1 MDRFEDALRFE
12 GGEGAY
18 RLLLDDRWEG
28 QPGNVFGGFLVAVAV
43 RAGGLVASAGA
54 PASVACQ
61 FLRPTRTG
69 MALDVEVTS
78 IRRGRT
84 NELLAVTAAQETKT
98 VMSAQVRVVDAGS
111 GPTFAPPRRPT
122 PADPTS
128 FPLATDV
135 LRNAGLQPPNAFN
148 QVEARQSGADG
159 EAEFGAWWRLAPGL
173 TYEDPYL
180 EVARIVVTMD
190 SAGAAV
196 LRRLGTW
203 GGDRQVPWG
212 FSTLDAFVHFHHVEA
227 SDWVHTETRIMTG
240 SGGRVCALTQAW
252 TVDRELLATA
262 LSQLSFFELRPD
274 WAHLRETSI

>member
-18 RLLLDDRWEG
+18 RLLIDDRWEA

-43 RAGGLVASAGA
+43 RAAGLVASTGA

-69 MALDVEVTS
+69 IPLDVEVMS

-84 NELLAVTAAQETKT
+84 NELLAVTAVQETKT

-111 GPTFAPPRRPT
+111 GPTYAPPRRPA

-128 FPLATDV
+128 FPLLNDV
-135 LRNAGLQPPNAFN
+135 LRNGGLQPANNLN
-148 QVEARQSGADG
+148 QIEVRVSGPDGESDSGA
-159 EAEFGAWWRLAPGL
+159 WCRLAPGL

-180 EVARIVVTMD
+180 EAARIAVTLD
-190 SAGAAV
+190 TAGGAV
-196 LRRLGTW
+196 LRRIGPP
-203 GGDRQVPWG
+203 GRDRQVPWG
-212 FSTLDAFVHFHHVEA
+212 FANLDALVHFHRVEG
-227 SDWVHTETRIMTG
+227 SDWVHTETRILTG
-240 SGGRVCALTQAW
+240 SHGLVCAQTQAW
-252 TVDRELLATA
+252 TLDRELLATA
-262 LSQLSFFELRPD
+262 LSQLSFFALRPN
-274 WAHLRETSI
+274 WAYLRNTPS